1 VGPGYVGPV
10 TGRTT
15 KRAPKGRRPPDELPS
30 MRERSPMVFW
40 VSVLLLLG
48 LIASVL
54 AGVLVALSR

>member
-1 VGPGYVGPV
+1 
-10 TGRTT
+10 
-15 KRAPKGRRPPDELPS
+15 

-48 LIASVL
+48 LIASVH